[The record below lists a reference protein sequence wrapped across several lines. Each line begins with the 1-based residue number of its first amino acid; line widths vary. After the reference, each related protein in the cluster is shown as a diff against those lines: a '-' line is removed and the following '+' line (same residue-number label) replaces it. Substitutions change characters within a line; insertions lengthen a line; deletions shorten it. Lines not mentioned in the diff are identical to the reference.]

1 MTKEHIQE
9 LIEIFEKIRD
19 TFKDP
24 PEDRK
29 GFRHPDNKKVV
40 PATFRGVCR
49 AVDYFNLNT
58 DQMIYANALI
68 WHCKPEDCSKV
79 FFWPPYTNRGLATDL
94 TINPDWNRSYDL
106 ERVALCERILEC
118 LEQEHKSNR

>member
-1 MTKEHIQE
+1 MTKEHLQE

-29 GFRHPDNKKVV
+29 GSRHLDNKKVV
-40 PATFRGVCR
+40 PSTFRGVCC
-49 AVDYFNLNT
+49 AVACFSLNI
-58 DQMIYANALI
+58 DQEIYVSDLI
-68 WHCKPEDCSKV
+68 WKCRPEGCSEV
-79 FFWPPYTNRGLATDL
+79 FFWPLHTNGCLAIDL

-106 ERVALCERILEC
+106 ERVALCERILER